1 MRREALA
8 AWLRGR
14 ALPAAREA
22 LARARHAARTRPE
35 AMLAVAVVLGVFV
48 MILHWS

>member
-14 ALPAAREA
+14 GLPAARRGF
-22 LARARHAARTRPE
+22 ARAWRTARTRPE
-35 AMLAVAVVLGVFV
+35 AMLAAAVVLGVFV